1 MKQIKPYLM
10 FFVGGGLYVALELL
24 WRGRSHGSMF
34 LAGGTG
40 FLLLGAIGDKLPR
53 LPRAARAVLGGG
65 AITALELATG
75 WVFNRRWQVWDY
87 RGIPGNYLGQICPSY
102 SLLWTALSPAGEA
115 LDRAADKLLIG
126 PAETVPKAPSP

>member
-1 MKQIKPYLM
+1 MNKYARLGAL
-10 FFVGGGLYVALELL
+10 FALGGCTYVGLEKL
-24 WRGRSHGSMF
+24 WRGRSHGTMF

-40 FLLLGAIGDKLPR
+40 FLLLGAIGKGLPR

-102 SLLWTALSPAGEA
+102 SLLWTCLSPAGEA
-115 LDRAADKLLIG
+115 LYRTADKLLTG
-126 PAETVPKAPSP
+126 PVPTSRREA

>member
-1 MKQIKPYLM
+1 MNKYAKLGALFALGGCTY
-10 FFVGGGLYVALELL
+10 VGLEKL

-40 FLLLGAIGDKLPR
+40 FLLLGAIGRKLPR

-65 AITALELATG
+65 AITAVELATG
-75 WVFNRRWQVWDY
+75 CVFNRRWQVWDY

-102 SLLWTALSPAGEA
+102 SLLWTCISPAGEA
-115 LDRAADKLLIG
+115 LYRSADKLLTR
-126 PAETVPKAPSP
+126 PAPAREA